1 MYVFVREKERE
12 GGTERVYQMAQF
24 IGCASLLSTPGW
36 GKVFSG
42 DFTMN
47 LTPHYRALSS
57 ALQIEKL
64 KRPLDSELEILDIWL
79 DADSLVTLNY
89 SGLNEAAS

>member
-1 MYVFVREKERE
+1 MRERE
-12 GGTERVYQMAQF
+12 GGRVYQIAQF

-64 KRPLDSELEILDIWL
+64 KRPLDSELEILRHMARCRQFSNAKLQWPQRGGVL
-79 DADSLVTLNY
+79 MCLSQ
-89 SGLNEAAS
+89 SK